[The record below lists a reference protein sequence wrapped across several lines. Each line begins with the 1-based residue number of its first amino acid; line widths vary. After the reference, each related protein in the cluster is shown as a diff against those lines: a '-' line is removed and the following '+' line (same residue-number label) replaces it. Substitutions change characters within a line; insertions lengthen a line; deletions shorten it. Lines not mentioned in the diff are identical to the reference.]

1 MPIIINGERID
12 EDVIGQEFSEIKGY
26 HERVGRVSCCERDDE
41 FRAQAVENITGRV
54 LVSQEAR
61 KRDEPIAKE
70 EVDEAVAKL
79 KEEHGGEQQ
88 FYFNMGLSPDQEDI
102 VRQNVEASLGVDKL
116 LREVCGPD
124 PEPDDDELK
133 AYYEEH
139 VEDYMTAEEVRA
151 SHIFKSVQQA
161 EERES
166 LFKELCDVRR
176 KLQEGADFEETARE
190 YSDKPAEEVD
200 LGFFKRGE
208 LMDEFE
214 VVTFSMKVDE
224 ISPVFAMHG
233 SFHIATVTDRK
244 PSVPLPLDEVKG
256 DVKEAWLQADR
267 DRKIKAYIEELK
279 TTAKIEEVE
288 DEDEFAASAG
298 DAGS

>member
-1 MPIIINGERID
+1 MPIIINGERIE

-41 FRAQAVENITGRV
+41 FRAQAIENITGRV

-61 KRDEPIAKE
+61 KRNEPIPAA

-88 FYFNMGLSPDQEDI
+88 FYFNMGLSPEQEGL

-124 PEPDDDELK
+124 PEPDGEALRS
-133 AYYEEH
+133 YYEAH
-139 VEDYMTAEEVRA
+139 IEDYMTAEEVRA

-161 EERES
+161 EDREK
-166 LFKELCDVRR
+166 LFGELCDVRQ
-176 KLQEGADFEETARE
+176 KLVNGADFAEIAAE

-208 LMDEFE
+208 LMDEFK
-214 VVTFSMKVDE
+214 VVTFSMGVGE

-244 PSVPLPLDEVKG
+244 PSVPLPLEEVRA
-256 DVKEAWLQADR
+256 DVLEACLQADR
-267 DRKIKAYIEELK
+267 DVKIKAYIAELK
-279 TTAKIEEVE
+279 KAAEIEEVE
-288 DEDEFAASAG
+288 EEDEFSAAEEHAER
-298 DAGS
+298 

>member
-12 EDVIGQEFSEIKGY
+12 EDIIGQEFSEIKGY

-41 FRAQAVENITGRV
+41 FRAQAIDNITGRV

-61 KRDEPIAKE
+61 RRDEPIAAE
-70 EVDEAVAKL
+70 EVEAAIARL

-88 FYFNMGLSPDQEDI
+88 FYFNMGLTPEQDDLI
-102 VRQNVEASLGVDKL
+102 RDNVRASLAVDKL
-116 LREVCGPD
+116 LQEVCGPD
-124 PEPDDDELK
+124 PEADDETLRK
-133 AYYEEH
+133 FYEEH
-139 VEDYMTAEEVRA
+139 IADYMSQEEVRA

-161 EERES
+161 EDRED
-166 LFKELCDVRR
+166 LLKELCDVRR
-176 KLQEGADFEETARE
+176 RLVDGADFLETATE

-214 VVTFSMKVDE
+214 VVAFSMNVGE
-224 ISPVFAMHG
+224 ISPVFPMHG

-244 PSVPLPLDEVKG
+244 PSEAIPFDEVK
-256 DVKEAWLQADR
+256 DAVKDAWLQADR
-267 DRKIKAYIEELK
+267 DAKIKDYIAELK
-279 TTAKIEEVE
+279 KTAKIEEVE
-288 DEDEFAASAG
+288 EEDGME
-298 DAGS
+298 